1 MRRKSL
7 PKHSGSSPLERAAN
21 LWIRQNAIN
30 PKVKARD
37 GVGDYRKLEDAGWRE
52 WVTSL
57 FPQYVTHPFGQR
69 HADLWDW
76 CWAVTRDARPRPFIG
91 VWPRGGGKSTTA
103 ELVAAAF
110 GIKLLR
116 NYALYVSETQEQAD
130 KHVATIGSAFE
141 SVGIDRA
148 VNKYG
153 ASRGWRRNR
162 LHTSTGF
169 IVDALG
175 LDVAARG
182 IKVEANRPGLI
193 VLDDLDSLND
203 SSLTV
208 RKKVG
213 TLTATI
219 LPTGS
224 NDCAILGMQNLIHSG
239 SIFSMLA
246 SGKAD
251 FLSDRIVSGPFRAI
265 DDFNFEQTPSGIKI
279 TSGTA
284 TWEGQDLV
292 ACEGFIRTWGLTA
305 FNREC
310 QQLTEIESQGALW
323 RRDWLNMF
331 RVMTAPPM
339 ARVVIAIDPSVT
351 SKETSDEA
359 GVIAAGR
366 GFDKHGYL
374 LGDYSMRATPAAW
387 ATRSVSAYVIH
398 GADCI
403 IGEGNNGGEMI
414 ETVIRGISQEAVA
427 EDLERIGEDPTRA
440 ISGKQVAYKMVH
452 ASRAKQTRAEPV
464 STRYERG
471 TVHHVGM
478 FPALET
484 EFCTWV
490 PGIGTSPNRLDA
502 AVWAFTD
509 LIVGGSGWVDLAAG
523 NESPIEIEERP
534 HDDFEGV
541 PIQ

>member
-1 MRRKSL
+1 
-7 PKHSGSSPLERAAN
+7 
-21 LWIRQNAIN
+21 
-30 PKVKARD
+30 
-37 GVGDYRKLEDAGWRE
+37 
-52 WVTSL
+52 
-57 FPQYVTHPFGQR
+57 
-69 HADLWDW
+69 
-76 CWAVTRDARPRPFIG
+76 
-91 VWPRGGGKSTTA
+91 
-103 ELVAAAF
+103 
-110 GIKLLR
+110 
-116 NYALYVSETQEQAD
+116 
-130 KHVATIGSAFE
+130 
-141 SVGIDRA
+141 
-148 VNKYG
+148 
-153 ASRGWRRNR
+153 
-162 LHTSTGF
+162 
-169 IVDALG
+169 
-175 LDVAARG
+175 
-182 IKVEANRPGLI
+182 
-193 VLDDLDSLND
+193 
-203 SSLTV
+203 
-208 RKKVG
+208 
-213 TLTATI
+213 
-219 LPTGS
+219 
-224 NDCAILGMQNLIHSG
+224 
-239 SIFSMLA
+239 MLA